1 MKKVGVV
8 LSGCGVYDGAEIHE
22 TVLTLLA
29 IARNGAQAVC
39 FAPDKQQADVINHL
53 TGEPMQETR
62 NVLIEAARI
71 TRGDIRPLA
80 QAVSTELDALIVPG
94 GFGAAKNLSNF
105 ASQGSESR
113 VDSDL
118 AALAVAMHQAG
129 KPLGFMCIAPAMLP
143 KIFDFPLRLTIGTD
157 IDTAEVLEEMGA
169 EHVPCPV
176 DDIVV
181 DEDNKIVTTP
191 PICWR
196 RTSLRPRVVSINW
209 YHVCWCWLN
218 EKGVTAFLR
227 RIFLRAVVVLA
238 VFWGGGIALFSVM
251 PVPFS
256 AVMVE
261 RQLSAWLSGDF
272 GYVAHSD
279 WVSMDEIS
287 PWMGLAVIAAEDQ
300 KFPEHW
306 GFDVS
311 AIEKALA
318 HNERNENRIR
328 GASTLSQQTAKNLF
342 LWDGR
347 SWVRKG
353 LEAGL
358 TLGMETVWSKKRI
371 LTVYLNIAEFGDGVF
386 GVEAAAQRYFHKP
399 ASRLSLSEA
408 ALLAAVLPNPLRFKA
423 NAPSGYVRSRQ
434 AWIMRQMRQLGGES
448 FMRENKLY

>member
-1 MKKVGVV
+1 MK
-8 LSGCGVYDGAEIHE
+8 
-22 TVLTLLA
+22 
-29 IARNGAQAVC
+29 
-39 FAPDKQQADVINHL
+39 
-53 TGEPMQETR
+53 
-62 NVLIEAARI
+62 
-71 TRGDIRPLA
+71 
-80 QAVSTELDALIVPG
+80 
-94 GFGAAKNLSNF
+94 
-105 ASQGSESR
+105 
-113 VDSDL
+113 
-118 AALAVAMHQAG
+118 
-129 KPLGFMCIAPAMLP
+129 
-143 KIFDFPLRLTIGTD
+143 
-157 IDTAEVLEEMGA
+157 
-169 EHVPCPV
+169 
-176 DDIVV
+176 
-181 DEDNKIVTTP
+181 
-191 PICWR
+191 
-196 RTSLRPRVVSINW
+196 
-209 YHVCWCWLN
+209 
-218 EKGVTAFLR
+218 KGVTASLR
-227 RIFLRAVVVLA
+227 RLFLRAVIVLA
-238 VFWGGGIALFSVM
+238 VFWGGGIALFSVL

-256 AVMVE
+256 AVMAE
-261 RQLSAWLSGDF
+261 RQISAWLHGDF

-300 KFPEHW
+300 KFPQHW

-318 HNERNENRIR
+318 HNERNESRIR

-399 ASRLSLSEA
+399 ASRLSQSEA

-423 NAPSGYVRSRQ
+423 SAPSGYVRNRQ

>member
-1 MKKVGVV
+1 M
-8 LSGCGVYDGAEIHE
+8 
-22 TVLTLLA
+22 
-29 IARNGAQAVC
+29 
-39 FAPDKQQADVINHL
+39 
-53 TGEPMQETR
+53 
-62 NVLIEAARI
+62 
-71 TRGDIRPLA
+71 
-80 QAVSTELDALIVPG
+80 
-94 GFGAAKNLSNF
+94 
-105 ASQGSESR
+105 
-113 VDSDL
+113 
-118 AALAVAMHQAG
+118 
-129 KPLGFMCIAPAMLP
+129 
-143 KIFDFPLRLTIGTD
+143 
-157 IDTAEVLEEMGA
+157 
-169 EHVPCPV
+169 
-176 DDIVV
+176 
-181 DEDNKIVTTP
+181 
-191 PICWR
+191 
-196 RTSLRPRVVSINW
+196 RT
-209 YHVCWCWLN
+209 
-218 EKGVTAFLR
+218 GVTAFLR
-227 RIFLRAVVVLA
+227 RIFLRAVIVLG

-261 RQLSAWLSGDF
+261 RQLGAWLSGDF

-408 ALLAAVLPNPLRFKA
+408 ALLAAVLPNPLHFKA

>member
-1 MKKVGVV
+1 M
-8 LSGCGVYDGAEIHE
+8 
-22 TVLTLLA
+22 
-29 IARNGAQAVC
+29 
-39 FAPDKQQADVINHL
+39 
-53 TGEPMQETR
+53 
-62 NVLIEAARI
+62 
-71 TRGDIRPLA
+71 
-80 QAVSTELDALIVPG
+80 
-94 GFGAAKNLSNF
+94 
-105 ASQGSESR
+105 
-113 VDSDL
+113 
-118 AALAVAMHQAG
+118 
-129 KPLGFMCIAPAMLP
+129 
-143 KIFDFPLRLTIGTD
+143 
-157 IDTAEVLEEMGA
+157 
-169 EHVPCPV
+169 
-176 DDIVV
+176 
-181 DEDNKIVTTP
+181 
-191 PICWR
+191 
-196 RTSLRPRVVSINW
+196 RT
-209 YHVCWCWLN
+209 
-218 EKGVTAFLR
+218 GVTAFLR
-227 RIFLRAVVVLA
+227 RIFLRAVIVLA

-261 RQLSAWLSGDF
+261 RQLGAWLSGDF

-300 KFPEHW
+300 KFPDHW

-371 LTVYLNIAEFGDGVF
+371 LTVYLNVAEFGDGIF

-408 ALLAAVLPNPLRFKA
+408 ALLAAVLPNPMRFKA
-423 NAPSGYVRSRQ
+423 DAPSGYVRSRQ

-448 FMRENKLY
+448 FMREHKLY

>member
-1 MKKVGVV
+1 M
-8 LSGCGVYDGAEIHE
+8 
-22 TVLTLLA
+22 
-29 IARNGAQAVC
+29 
-39 FAPDKQQADVINHL
+39 
-53 TGEPMQETR
+53 
-62 NVLIEAARI
+62 
-71 TRGDIRPLA
+71 
-80 QAVSTELDALIVPG
+80 
-94 GFGAAKNLSNF
+94 
-105 ASQGSESR
+105 
-113 VDSDL
+113 
-118 AALAVAMHQAG
+118 
-129 KPLGFMCIAPAMLP
+129 
-143 KIFDFPLRLTIGTD
+143 
-157 IDTAEVLEEMGA
+157 
-169 EHVPCPV
+169 
-176 DDIVV
+176 
-181 DEDNKIVTTP
+181 
-191 PICWR
+191 
-196 RTSLRPRVVSINW
+196 RT
-209 YHVCWCWLN
+209 
-218 EKGVTAFLR
+218 GVTAFLR
-227 RIFLRAVVVLA
+227 RIFLRAVIVLG

-261 RQLSAWLSGDF
+261 RQLGAWLSGDF

-386 GVEAAAQRYFHKP
+386 GVEAAAQRYFHEP

>member
-1 MKKVGVV
+1 M
-8 LSGCGVYDGAEIHE
+8 
-22 TVLTLLA
+22 
-29 IARNGAQAVC
+29 
-39 FAPDKQQADVINHL
+39 
-53 TGEPMQETR
+53 
-62 NVLIEAARI
+62 
-71 TRGDIRPLA
+71 
-80 QAVSTELDALIVPG
+80 
-94 GFGAAKNLSNF
+94 
-105 ASQGSESR
+105 
-113 VDSDL
+113 
-118 AALAVAMHQAG
+118 
-129 KPLGFMCIAPAMLP
+129 
-143 KIFDFPLRLTIGTD
+143 
-157 IDTAEVLEEMGA
+157 
-169 EHVPCPV
+169 
-176 DDIVV
+176 
-181 DEDNKIVTTP
+181 
-191 PICWR
+191 
-196 RTSLRPRVVSINW
+196 RT
-209 YHVCWCWLN
+209 
-218 EKGVTAFLR
+218 GVTAFLR
-227 RIFLRAVVVLA
+227 RIFLRAVIVLV

-261 RQLSAWLSGDF
+261 RQLGAWLSGDF